1 MSYVEITVNH
11 DAYVRANFP
20 ERPENWKPLNLAQ
33 ANALFEK
40 HAVLVSAS
48 HDGIYFPEA
57 NRLFGW
63 RACDRMLSLSRAM
76 WLEKNVRYGVYGYGE
91 HSCFTR
97 TGVNEMV
104 RMLNEECYEEAG
116 KALHAAD
123 VADLHLEDERDNAEE
138 EAKKQARR
146 EKAAKRKAA
155 KLAAEQAAR
164 AAETSEKEAT
174 A

>member
-1 MSYVEITVNH
+1 
-11 DAYVRANFP
+11 
-20 ERPENWKPLNLAQ
+20 
-33 ANALFEK
+33 
-40 HAVLVSAS
+40 
-48 HDGIYFPEA
+48 
-57 NRLFGW
+57 
-63 RACDRMLSLSRAM
+63 
-76 WLEKNVRYGVYGYGE
+76 
-91 HSCFTR
+91 
-97 TGVNEMV
+97 MV